1 MNTIEKISRGTLID
15 NRYKVEKILGQGG
28 FGRTYLISDRR
39 RFGELCVLKEFVS
52 THINNVEANK
62 SRQLFQQEAA
72 ILYQLD
78 HPQIPRF
85 FDWFEEQGRL
95 FLVQQYI
102 DGQNYW
108 KLLQQ
113 RRQNNQVFSETE
125 IIKWLQ
131 NLLPVLDYIHSRNLI
146 HRDIA
151 PDNIILPHQRD
162 KPVLI
167 DFGVVKEV
175 VNQLGITG
183 QSIPGSRIG
192 KPGYSPPEQLLM
204 GKCYPNSDLYALAVT
219 ALVLLTGREPDDLF
233 DSYKGIWQWHKYA
246 NISDRL
252 ASIVAKML
260 AKTPK
265 DRYQSAREVLT
276 ILTPKFAPNHAL
288 SKLPNE
294 GKLNGNSQIPQPT
307 IVPKGENKSKSR
319 NLWPIIS
326 FVSLISLTLIVSS
339 LGVFLGLKSPY
350 ITPLCKVL
358 DNCIRDEE
366 YNQKYHQIRER
377 GKEAIIAADNSQT
390 IYDLESSRDR
400 LENIINQLEKI
411 PGDVKIYSDAR
422 QTISNYQI
430 ELNKCDNKL
439 TKEKKAQEKFIELDN
454 QKNKLIRM
462 TNKASTKDEYERLK
476 LEWIQLE
483 KRLQT
488 ISPDVFIA
496 KQVQQLINDSE
507 VNIEQI
513 KTKIAKI
520 LVEEKRQEEAERQ
533 EIELQEASKNE
544 YFNPQDS
551 SNQILPIEN

>member
-52 THINNVEANK
+52 TPINHVQVNK

-102 DGQNYW
+102 EGQNYW
-108 KLLQQ
+108 ELLQQ

-125 IIKWLQ
+125 IIEWLK
-131 NLLPVLDYIHSRNLI
+131 NLLTVLDYIHSRNLI

-151 PDNIILPHQRD
+151 PDNIILPYQKER
-162 KPVLI
+162 PVLI

-175 VNQLGITG
+175 VNQLEIAG

-219 ALVLLTGREPDDLF
+219 ALVLLTGKEPEELF
-233 DSYKGIWQWHKYA
+233 DSYQGIWQWHKYA
-246 NISDRL
+246 NISEHL
-252 ASIVAKML
+252 ASILTKML
-260 AKTPK
+260 AKTPQ
-265 DRYQSAREVLT
+265 DRYQSSQEILT
-276 ILTPKFAPNHAL
+276 ILTTNSTPNNFC
-288 SKLPNE
+288 SKPSVE
-294 GKLNGNSQIPQPT
+294 KDIQENSPLPQPT
-307 IVPKGENKSKSR
+307 VVIKSENQSKST
-319 NLWPIIS
+319 NLLP
-326 FVSLISLTLIVSS
+326 LISILIVTS

-350 ITPLCKVL
+350 VIPICKAL
-358 DNCIRDEE
+358 DNCVRDRE
-366 YNQKYHQIRER
+366 YNQKYHQIREE
-377 GKEAIIAADNSQT
+377 GKQAVIAGDNAQT
-390 IYDLESSRDR
+390 IYDLESNRDR
-400 LENIINQLEKI
+400 LENVINRLQQI
-411 PGDVKIYSDAR
+411 PEDVKIYSDAQ

-430 ELNKCDNKL
+430 ELNKFDNKL
-439 TKEKKAQEKFIELDN
+439 TKEKKVQEKFIELDN
-454 QKNKLIRM
+454 QKNKLIKITKR
-462 TNKASTKDEYERLK
+462 ASTKEEYKRVK
-476 LEWIQLE
+476 LEWIKLE
-483 KRLQT
+483 KQSQN

-496 KQVQQLINDSE
+496 EQLQQIINQSE
-507 VNIEQI
+507 VNIKEI
-513 KTKIAKI
+513 DTKIAEI
-520 LVEEKRQEEAERQ
+520 LVEEKRQQEEEAESQ
-533 EIELQEASKNE
+533 KIEITEESENE
-544 YFNPQDS
+544 HFDSQDS
-551 SNQILPIEN
+551 FHQIPPTQN